1 MKNNLRTWSVAMA
14 SCLPLLAAAQS
25 TKTEAPKVAPQLTY
39 RSAFADYKPYK
50 DEPLANWREVNDI
63 VAGAPGGA
71 SGHAGHNMG
80 GMKGM
85 EIPAAPAAA
94 SASALMSTKAMPNHD
109 GHHRQGGNP

>member
-14 SCLPLLAAAQS
+14 SCLPLLAAAQAAKS
-25 TKTEAPKVAPQLTY
+25 EVPKVAPQLTY

-50 DEPLANWREVNDI
+50 DAPLANWREVNDI

-85 EIPAAPAAA
+85 EMPTAPAA
-94 SASALMSTKAMPNHD
+94 SASAPMPMKTMPSHD
-109 GHHRQGGNP
+109 GHHKQGGKP